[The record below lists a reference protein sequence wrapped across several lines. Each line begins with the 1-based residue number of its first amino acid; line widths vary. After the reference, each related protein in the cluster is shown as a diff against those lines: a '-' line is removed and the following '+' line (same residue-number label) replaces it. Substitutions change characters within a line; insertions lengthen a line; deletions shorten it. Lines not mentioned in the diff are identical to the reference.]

1 MIKVENLFYSYN
13 GRDYAVKDVSFAIE
27 NGAIFGLL
35 GPNGAGKT
43 TTQNLMIGLLPLQ
56 GGEVIYDK
64 ISIKQ
69 RKSSFFNSIGVS
81 FERPNLYGKLTGYE
95 NLKYFAGLF
104 DVATENPLELL
115 KKVGLA
121 DAAHK
126 RANAYSKGMKQRLV
140 FARALINN
148 PKRLFLDE
156 PLSGLDPNTA
166 SLIKEIIKEQR
177 KAGKTVLLTTHNM
190 FVAEEL
196 CDTVAFINE
205 GRIVALDSP
214 RNLKLKY
221 GQNSVRVEYREDG
234 KLKSDIFFPKDEK
247 GKENFINLIKT
258 KNIEIIHS
266 QEATLEQVFIKL
278 TGRSLS

>member
-1 MIKVENLFYSYN
+1 MIKVNNLSYSYN
-13 GRDYAVKDVSFAIE
+13 SKSYAVKDVSFVIE
-27 NGAIFGLL
+27 NGEVFGLL

-43 TTQNLMIGLLPLQ
+43 TTQNIMIGLLPLQ
-56 GGEVIYDK
+56 KGEVLYDG

-69 RKSSFFNSIGVS
+69 SKSGFFNSIGVS
-81 FERPNLYGKLTGYE
+81 FEQPNLYGKLTGYE

-104 DVATENPLELL
+104 DVATRDPLELL
-115 KKVGLA
+115 KRVGLS
-121 DAAHK
+121 DVAHK
-126 RANAYSKGMKQRLV
+126 RVIAYSKGMKQRLV

-148 PKRLFLDE
+148 PKRIFLDE

-166 SLIKEIIKEQR
+166 SFIKEIIKEQK

-196 CDTVAFINE
+196 CDTVAFINDGE
-205 GRIVALDSP
+205 IAAIDSP

-221 GQNSVRVEYREDG
+221 GQNSIKVEYKEAGR
-234 KLKSDIFFPKDEK
+234 LKSNIFFLENKKD
-247 GKENFINLIKT
+247 KENFVNLIKT

-278 TGRSLS
+278 TGRGLS